1 MTEKSPVRKEWEK
14 RILTKCHHNGDFGPL
29 EDGYMYYFGK
39 GGGICSDALRVIAD
53 ELDRLNKNWNDDID
67 RYFADLNKG

>member
-1 MTEKSPVRKEWEK
+1 
-14 RILTKCHHNGDFGPL
+14 
-29 EDGYMYYFGK
+29 MYYFGK